1 MNFLAAFK
9 REQALPDKLI
19 NSFILKIP
27 LLLRHQNKGNDMGFT
42 CKACGTTTFV
52 LKVQPSVE
60 QQLHITTNEFDDVL
74 IKVGQAP
81 PFQAD
86 LGFMN
91 RFASCTGC
99 GAIKQWHY
107 TPNQAKISIATVV
120 EVNKSTTATQ

>member
-1 MNFLAAFK
+1 
-9 REQALPDKLI
+9 
-19 NSFILKIP
+19 
-27 LLLRHQNKGNDMGFT
+27 MGFA
-42 CKACGTTTFV
+42 CKTCGTATFV

-60 QQLHITTNEFDDVL
+60 QQLHITTNDFGDVL
-74 IKVGQAP
+74 ITVGENP

-107 TPNQAKISIATVV
+107 TPNEVTNTTTIIKPTKENQAKPIS
-120 EVNKSTTATQ
+120 S